1 MPLDNMDLSSDVR
14 SFAFFIKQKDTGHVF
29 MVEKISK
36 QSDGRIFANSICIYN
51 PDGLGGAMGSELF
64 GLFDSSRFTIS
75 SDLSLLFK

>member
-1 MPLDNMDLSSDVR
+1 MPLENMDLSSCVK
-14 SFAFFIKQKDTGHVF
+14 SFAFFIKEKGTGRVF

-36 QSDGRIFANSICIYN
+36 QSDGRMFADSICIYN
-51 PDGLGGAMGSELF
+51 PDGLGGAMSSELF